1 MNLKNKLNLN
11 LIIALFGLIIIIFIL
26 IFSRLPRNQKD
37 TELTKNEPQTL
48 KELQYEELSPNSSK
62 KIISYNFAFD
72 LSIFRDYYKDYF
84 NNDTVVSVLDME
96 DSSENYI
103 FTGSRI
109 GETKWLGNNHIFFT
123 SYCGSSCQGIY
134 LVNVFSKETR
144 QGVLSYMINEDNKP
158 VYTHFRDWFGRDFEF
173 NGWVDE
179 IRSDTIGNKTYL
191 IFYMTD
197 DKGKSI
203 GQKRFLYTGNG
214 LEEK

>member
-1 MNLKNKLNLN
+1 MNLKHKLNLN

-109 GETKWLGNNHIFFT
+109 GEPKWLGNDHVFFT

-134 LVNVFSKETR
+134 LVNVFNKETE
-144 QGVLSYMINEDNKP
+144 QGVLSYMTSGDDKL
-158 VYTHFRDWFGRDFEF
+158 VYTYFQDWFGRDFKF
-173 NGWVDE
+173 DGWVDD
-179 IRSDTIGNKTYL
+179 IRSDTVGDKIYL
-191 IFYMTD
+191 IFYMRND
-197 DKGKSI
+197 EQKSI
-203 GQKRFLYTGNG
+203 GQKRFLFTGKS
-214 LEEK
+214 LEE

>member
-109 GETKWLGNNHIFFT
+109 GEPKWLGNDHVFFT

-134 LVNVFSKETR
+134 LVNVFNKETE
-144 QGVLSYMINEDNKP
+144 QGVLSYMTSGDDKL
-158 VYTHFRDWFGRDFEF
+158 VYTYFQDWFGRDFKF
-173 NGWVDE
+173 DGWVDD
-179 IRSDTIGNKTYL
+179 IRSDTVGDKIYL
-191 IFYMTD
+191 IFYMRND
-197 DKGKSI
+197 EQKSI
-203 GQKRFLYTGNG
+203 GQKRFLFTGKS
-214 LEEK
+214 LEE